1 MPEDARPA
9 DAPRRLLRQA
19 GIVGAMTLLSRLTG
33 VLVQITTNGV
43 LGATRIGDAY
53 QVAWRLPNMLR
64 RFTAEGTM
72 TAALLPTLAEVEAR
86 DGEPAARTFVKDF
99 LGSLAWV
106 LGLLALLGILAMT
119 PLIGLQMLGKLAPDQ
134 PFLQQLQVFGAV
146 LAGRTAFP
154 PDVALATTLARL
166 MFPYLLLVSLTAGMA
181 AVLNLREK
189 FALAASV
196 STFFNLSFLAFAW
209 VWMALLPAWRQ
220 PDRAALVFALAVLAG
235 GLVQLL
241 VLVPAYRRLGF
252 RLQPRLRLS
261 NPDVRL
267 ALRRMGPGILAGGIH
282 PINVLVSTSLAS
294 QLGDGAQTV
303 LNTSNILGELVLGLF
318 AMSMATVSLPTM
330 SRQAAAGDLEGVRGS
345 YAAALRGTAF
355 LALPASVGLA
365 VLASPIVAFLFQRG
379 RFDGAAVA
387 WTAETL
393 PYQALGI
400 LFIASARIS
409 TQALNALKDYRGP
422 AQAALLGFTANIL
435 LSLALMGPL
444 GTRGMAL
451 ANSLAGLAGLL
462 YLVHRLRGSL
472 GRLPV
477 RDVGRGWLT
486 MAGAALGM
494 GLLTAVGAGLLGLGP
509 NRGTLALALR
519 LFPLM
524 ALGALAYFAAATT
537 LRLPEAHGLLGAVKR
552 RLGR

>member
-1 MPEDARPA
+1 MTEQRPEP
-9 DAPRRLLRQA
+9 PTSRRLLRQA

-33 VLVQITTNGV
+33 VLVQVTTNGV

-72 TAALLPTLAEVEAR
+72 TAALLPTLAEVEAQE
-86 DGEPAARTFVKDF
+86 GESAARTFVKDF
-99 LGSLAWV
+99 LGTLAWV
-106 LGLLALLGILAMT
+106 LGLLALVGILGMT
-119 PLIGLQMLGKLAPDQ
+119 PLIGLQMLGKLAPNQ
-134 PFLQQLQVFGAV
+134 PFLQQIQIFGAV
-146 LAGRTAFP
+146 LTGRSAFP
-154 PDVALATTLARL
+154 PDVALATTLARI

-181 AVLNLREK
+181 AVLNLRER

-196 STFFNLSFLAFAW
+196 STFFNLTFLAF
-209 VWMALLPAWRQ
+209 VWGWMTLQPTWRQ
-220 PDRAALVFALAVLAG
+220 PDRAALLFALAVLAG
-235 GLVQLL
+235 GLVQLV
-241 VLVPAYRRLGF
+241 VLVPTYHRLGF
-252 RLQPRLRLS
+252 RLALRLRLS
-261 NPDVRL
+261 NPNVRL

-303 LNTSNILGELVLGLF
+303 LNTSNLLGELVLGLF

-330 SRQAAAGDLEGVRGS
+330 SRQAAAGDLEGVRQS

-365 VLASPIVAFLFQRG
+365 ILASPIVAFLFQRG

-422 AQAALLGFTANIL
+422 AQAALLGFSANIL

-451 ANSLAGLAGLL
+451 ANSLAGVAGLL
-462 YLVHRLRGSL
+462 YQVHRLRGKL
-472 GRLPV
+472 GHLPV
-477 RDVGRGWLT
+477 RDVGRGWLA
-486 MAGAALGM
+486 MGGAALVM
-494 GLLTAVGAGLLGLGP
+494 GLLTTLTATLLNL
-509 NRGTLALALR
+509 NHLRGTLPLALR
-519 LFPLM
+519 LFPTL
-524 ALGALAYFAAATT
+524 ALGALSYFALT
-537 LRLPEAHGLLGAVKR
+537 GLLNLTQARSLFQSLR
-552 RLGR
+552 RRIGR